1 MSSDIDRFVF
11 NGLFHRMM
19 RRTGKLHSLTLV
31 SVSLGIIASVSVS
44 LWNFNTSEFHLWMD
58 LIPQGFGIASMITTT
73 LIVSLCAPRRFLS
86 DFVFLLKVQL
96 QAMIANVAK
105 EDIAVATGITYLFRT
120 TGQVLGV
127 SLSGALLQ
135 AILTKQLRKRITGP
149 EAFEVRSTSLAVLRP
164 FT

>member
-1 MSSDIDRFVF
+1 VSNALIYRI
-11 NGLFHRMM
+11 M
-19 RRTGKLHSLTLV
+19 RRTGKLYTLTLA
-31 SVSLGIIASVSVS
+31 SVSLGIVASVSVS
-44 LWNFNTSEFHLWMD
+44 LWKFNTPEFHLWLD
-58 LIPQGFGIASMITTT
+58 LVPQGFGIASMITST
-73 LIVSLCAPRRFLS
+73 LIVSLRGYRDSLFSHFSFL
-86 DFVFLLKVQL
+86 L

-149 EAFEVRSTSLAVLRP
+149 EAFEVWSTSLARSSRP
-164 FT
+164 FG